1 MIDFIVHAF
10 RVVIFMQSS
19 EGQQSLV
26 DDYSKNEWINRLN
39 RKTDQDHLLLLR
51 DYSAESNVKAFK
63 FECLN
68 FKFELFFRSVT
79 FNWRLFMLSSYSSL
93 LIHVRR
99 WEHDP

>member
-51 DYSAESNVKAFK
+51 DYSAE
-63 FECLN
+63 
-68 FKFELFFRSVT
+68 
-79 FNWRLFMLSSYSSL
+79 
-93 LIHVRR
+93 
-99 WEHDP
+99 